1 MLFWLRVGIS
11 ESDAMLGPR
20 PRRQAMVID
29 QIIITQYIVT
39 ALSSGFNA
47 VYFSGYRS
55 PLRRRRIGALAL
67 ALLSVAILIES
78 LYFTCFSLFY
88 IYNGNE
94 FLSSLLLNPGL
105 LLGVRLLL
113 CLGSLLMSVLIL
125 RHLLNRRR

>member
-1 MLFWLRVGIS
+1 
-11 ESDAMLGPR
+11 MLGPR
-20 PRRQAMVID
+20 HRRQAMVID
-29 QIIITQYIVT
+29 LLILTQYIVT

-47 VYFSGYRS
+47 AYFSGYRS

-78 LYFTCFSLFY
+78 IYFTCFSLFY
-88 IYNGNE
+88 IYNGKE

-113 CLGSLLMSVLIL
+113 CLGSLLISVIIL